1 MEKNEKQKRDCFILP
16 FGPQHPASGHFRA
29 EIECVGEEVIGLSV
43 YPGYLH
49 RGIEKLMEYRT
60 HEQNAMLVPR
70 ICVLEPYSWGL
81 GYANV
86 AEKLVEIEAPER
98 AKFIRT
104 IMVELGRI
112 LSHITWAGIA
122 SYVLGFESA
131 HRIFWGGREKIL
143 RLNEIVSGGR
153 IYLCHSVPG
162 GVRRNFPKGF
172 EREISEVLDYIE
184 RRLDFYDDLF
194 FNNTVVIERTKGIG
208 VLDAKKAMEL
218 GVTGPNLRACGVKSD
233 VRKDEPYDAYPKA
246 DFKIVTK
253 REGDSYARILC
264 RRGEITESISIIRQ
278 LLGEMPKGKIRDRL
292 PREIPKGNAYFCLEA
307 ARGEGCFYMVG
318 NGTDKPY
325 RVKVRGPSFLH
336 ALTAFPYLAK
346 GSQIADIPAIYW
358 SLDPCPSDMDR

>member
-1 MEKNEKQKRDCFILP
+1 MEENEEQKGDCFIMP

-29 EIECVGEEVIGLSV
+29 EVECAGEEVIGLSV

-70 ICVLEPYSWGL
+70 ICVLEPYSWEL
-81 GYANV
+81 GYADV
-86 AEKLVEIEAPER
+86 AEKLVGIEAPER
-98 AKFIRT
+98 TKFIRT

-122 SYVLGFESA
+122 SYALGFESA
-131 HRIFWGGREKIL
+131 HRIFWGDREKIL

-172 EREISEVLDYIE
+172 EKKISKVLDYIE

-208 VLDAKKAMEL
+208 ILNAKKLWSWA
-218 GVTGPNLRACGVKSD
+218 LRAPIC
-233 VRKDEPYDAYPKA
+233 E
-246 DFKIVTK
+246 
-253 REGDSYARILC
+253 
-264 RRGEITESISIIRQ
+264 
-278 LLGEMPKGKIRDRL
+278 
-292 PREIPKGNAYFCLEA
+292 
-307 ARGEGCFYMVG
+307 
-318 NGTDKPY
+318 
-325 RVKVRGPSFLH
+325 H
-336 ALTAFPYLAK
+336 AE
-346 GSQIADIPAIYW
+346 
-358 SLDPCPSDMDR
+358 